1 MKGSLKKEKIFLY
14 PNIIINLLIKNKM
27 EKIEQMK
34 DEIRDLTWKD
44 IPDEVFIERLMEI
57 IGKYFQK

>member
-1 MKGSLKKEKIFLY
+1 
-14 PNIIINLLIKNKM
+14 M